1 MGELK
6 GSLRMPDRTSDRLLQ
21 LAPFVTIGLV
31 VAGLIANLAGGPR
44 PGPALSLPTALA
56 YALLAILWHQDLT
69 RPAHRRHP
77 RLTLILAPAIAALC
91 LLTLADRWTG
101 ILGGTLDAAV
111 RTAELGQFGLNG
123 HVSSKSLLFIAACAL
138 ALLGTRR
145 NRPLA
150 SLFVLALLAICN
162 VAVVDLA
169 MAGALWDRE
178 LSVWSTLAAF
188 TLTLAATLR
197 LRERSLF
204 SPLFLPG
211 PAGMALRLMAGL
223 SLVMPMLAG
232 WIYAYLMAPKPQ
244 EVDLIA
250 KLLGGLGWVMFQM
263 TFLLG
268 LIIARQLRKTEATA
282 QRDPLTGLLNR
293 AGIAAAVRGVKAD
306 VAGVLMTEVDGFA
319 GLNDALGNPRGETL
333 LRDIAAAIRAEMP
346 EDDAI
351 IGRLWNDEFLI
362 VVPNLV
368 LPQLEQRAEAL
379 RQAVARLPPLATGEG
394 LHHPRLTVGCATY
407 IPSRMSFNALLND
420 ADSALHWV
428 TTARRDWF
436 TEAEATDQAPPASP
450 PEDASAVPAAAAR
463 AR

>member
-1 MGELK
+1 MPFRVSDLL
-6 GSLRMPDRTSDRLLQ
+6 LR
-21 LAPFVTIGLV
+21 LAPLVTIGLV
-31 VAGLIANLAGGPR
+31 ALGLIANLAGGPR
-44 PGPALSLPTALA
+44 PGHPALALPTALA
-56 YALLAILWHQDLT
+56 YATLAILWHRDRT
-69 RPAHRRHP
+69 RPDHRPHP
-77 RLTLILAPAIAALC
+77 RLTLVLGLAIAAAC

-101 ILGGTLDAAV
+101 LFGGNLDAAL
-111 RTAELGQFGLNG
+111 RAAELGALGLNG
-123 HVSSKSLLFIAACAL
+123 HVSSKSLLFIATCAL
-138 ALLGTRR
+138 ALLGARR
-145 NRPLA
+145 SRLLS

-169 MAGALWDRE
+169 MSGALWDRE

-188 TLTLAATLR
+188 TLTLAAALR
-197 LRERSLF
+197 LRERSVF
-204 SPLFLPG
+204 SALFLPG
-211 PAGMALRLMAGL
+211 AAGMALRLMAGL

-244 EVDLIA
+244 EADLIA
-250 KLLGGLGWVMFQM
+250 QLFGGLGWVMFQM

-268 LIIARQLRKTEATA
+268 FIIASELRKTEATA
-282 QRDPLTGLLNR
+282 QQDLLTGLLNR
-293 AGIAAAVRGVKAD
+293 AGIAAAVRGIKAD
-306 VAGVLMTEVDGFA
+306 VAGVLMAEVDGFA
-319 GLNDALGNPRGETL
+319 GLNDALGNPKGDAL

-379 RQAVARLPPLATGEG
+379 RLAVSRLPPLATGEG
-394 LHHPRLTVGCATY
+394 LHHPRLTVGCATF
-407 IPSRMSFNALLND
+407 IPSRMSFDALLND

-436 TEAEATDQAPPASP
+436 TEAEDEDHAPPTSP
-450 PEDASAVPAAAAR
+450 PEDASAVPAAAGR
-463 AR
+463 AG